1 MIIAIDGPA
10 GSGKTTVA
18 RRLAKRIGVLY
29 LNTGA
34 TYRALTLKALQE
46 HIGLQDE
53 ESLVNLAD
61 NLDIKLTGEK
71 VFLDGRDVSKE
82 ICSPLIDKNIS
93 IPVALVQVREKMVQ
107 LQRNLIKDYDAV
119 VEGRDITTVVFPC
132 AEYKF
137 YLDASFKERARRR
150 FKELTERGVDIS
162 LKEVERQMR
171 RRDSSDLTRKISPL
185 KKADDAIYLDT
196 AGLTIEEAL
205 DVVEGYIKND
215 RYKKNT

>member
-71 VFLDGRDVSKE
+71 VFLDGCDVSKE